1 MPLQASGPSFL
12 SQRQS
17 GTNILHSLRL
27 SAWPVYEKGFSL
39 SKGEETAYLRHLSSY
54 FTQIRQE
61 FFHNEDT
68 IFTQLLTQYLRKI
81 NTIFM
86 HLPYTYEGVVARG

>member
-17 GTNILHSLRL
+17 GTNILHSLRG

-39 SKGEETAYLRHLSSY
+39 SKGEETAYPRHPSSY
-54 FTQIRQE
+54 FT
-61 FFHNEDT
+61 
-68 IFTQLLTQYLRKI
+68 
-81 NTIFM
+81 
-86 HLPYTYEGVVARG
+86 

>member
-27 SAWPVYEKGFSL
+27 SAWPVYEEGFSL

-61 FFHNEDT
+61 FWVCQEFCVNRFNKQHR
-68 IFTQLLTQYLRKI
+68 I
-81 NTIFM
+81 
-86 HLPYTYEGVVARG
+86 AA

>member
-39 SKGEETAYLRHLSSY
+39 SKDEETAYLRHLSSY
-54 FTQIRQE
+54 FT
-61 FFHNEDT
+61 
-68 IFTQLLTQYLRKI
+68 
-81 NTIFM
+81 
-86 HLPYTYEGVVARG
+86 